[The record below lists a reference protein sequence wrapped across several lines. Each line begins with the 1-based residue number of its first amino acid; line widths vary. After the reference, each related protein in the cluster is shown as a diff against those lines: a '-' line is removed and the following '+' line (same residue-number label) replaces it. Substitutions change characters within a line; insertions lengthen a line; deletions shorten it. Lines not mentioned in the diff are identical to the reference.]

1 MKLCVVLFN
10 FFYCVQWESRKNLL
24 AVNTISSV
32 VILSEQAMSTH
43 FHQQVAVVQVS
54 PNLFNVTFFS
64 TGTTQSLR
72 VDMNVNGVFATKVNC
87 FLVFLCLLN
96 RLPR

>member
-1 MKLCVVLFN
+1 M
-10 FFYCVQWESRKNLL
+10 QWGSRKNLL
-24 AVNTISSV
+24 AVNTVSSV

-64 TGTTQSLR
+64 TGATQNLR

-87 FLVFLCLLN
+87 LLCSFFFHLFA
-96 RLPR
+96 